1 MEFVLIFAHQQS
13 EGISDCCL
21 PMHTNALHPDNSQ
34 VHSLCTTRVAAAW
47 ELLATT
53 EAQNNT
59 GALHYPILASRRM
72 QKDRAWPW
80 CCVTAGPCVF
90 VFQRIFLLQ
99 TFRKLPGRLLLLAVA
114 APRTTK
120 PKVTGAASPHQNG
133 KCWHFKYLSNC
144 G

>member
-34 VHSLCTTRVAAAW
+34 VHLLCTTRVAAAW

-72 QKDRAWPW
+72 QKTELDPGVALQQGHVCLFSREFFF
-80 CCVTAGPCVF
+80 CKHSENSQAGSSYW
-90 VFQRIFLLQ
+90 LLQ
-99 TFRKLPGRLLLLAVA
+99 LPGQ
-114 APRTTK
+114 
-120 PKVTGAASPHQNG
+120 QNQR
-133 KCWHFKYLSNC
+133 
-144 G
+144 